1 MEAPVPSDNEI
12 EKFLS
17 SIYRG
22 DVSKSAHF
30 LKRFVTPAIHPVMT
44 WAALKYVMRL
54 PMVKVDVQQSE
65 RAKAKWMFDSRR
77 PWRLHG
83 FTSSYI
89 ELPTPIQ
96 MFWRGTA
103 KQNLR
108 TRTSQALAAGLYVRS
123 VETSA
128 INDVISQVFR
138 DRGWDERDVEMARRA
153 VPDALSEVLCVG
165 VFDSSERAIGF
176 CLGTQAGN
184 VVRTLWS
191 CTSQRGT
198 SRWLCFGGYVAEAYA
213 RGARFIVESPPW
225 AFTGG
230 NHIFAD
236 HLGFTPA
243 RIRT

>member
-1 MEAPVPSDNEI
+1 MV
-12 EKFLS
+12 
-17 SIYRG
+17 
-22 DVSKSAHF
+22 
-30 LKRFVTPAIHPVMT
+30 T
-44 WAALKYVMRL
+44 WAAMKYVLRL
-54 PMVKVDVQQSE
+54 PIVRVDVPRPE
-65 RAKAKWMFDSRR
+65 RAKAQWMFDSRR
-77 PWRLHG
+77 PWKLQG

-89 ELPTPIQ
+89 ELPTPLELYWQ
-96 MFWRGTA
+96 GTA

-108 TRTSQALAAGLYVRS
+108 TRTSQAQGAGLHVRP

-153 VPDALSEVLCVG
+153 VPSAFNDILCVG
-165 VFDSSERAIGF
+165 VFDESARAIGF
-176 CLGTQAGN
+176 CIGTKAGN

-191 CTSQRGT
+191 CTSQRGA
-198 SRWLCFGGYVAEAYA
+198 SRWLCFSGYVEEVHA

-230 NHIFAD
+230 NQVFAK
-236 HLGFTPA
+236 HLGFAPA